1 MRRRTHRQAARLAL
15 RSTELA
21 FAAPQVI
28 AQRLSRL
35 AAAGST
41 PSARD
46 RRESQRMVA
55 EKPLAFAQAW
65 SAMAVEAMAA
75 QQALALAWTRSLWMP
90 WAFGAM
96 TPSRAGDAWAR
107 ALLGVAGKGLA
118 PVHRTAVANARR
130 LSRAR
135 R

>member
-1 MRRRTHRQAARLAL
+1 MRRRPPRQAARLAL

-21 FAAPQVI
+21 LAAPQVI

-46 RRESQRMVA
+46 RREFQRMVA
-55 EKPLAFAQAW
+55 EKPLAFGQAW

-96 TPSRAGDAWAR
+96 TPARAGHAWTR
-107 ALLGVAGKGLA
+107 ALLDVARKGLA